1 MIMSMHRTLPSRRAF
16 GRAFLVAALGLFSIA
31 SRGSAAASLNV
42 VLIAGVKNDAYDN
55 EPSLKRVQA
64 FLEKTYNVT
73 CSWVTP
79 GADGKS
85 LQNLEALEKADAA
98 ILLVRRMTVP
108 ADQMARIKRFFESG
122 KGFVGLRT
130 ASHAWNEWPTFDVD
144 VLGAKYGGHFGPA
157 KSISIKPHPITQG
170 AAAYKTANDIY
181 RYDNL
186 HPEVKVLI
194 DGSNEKGTM
203 PAAWVRERPNGRI
216 FYLGIGHN
224 NEFEKPEFLQMIAD
238 GVIWSAGKKPAAYRR

>member
-1 MIMSMHRTLPSRRAF
+1 MQSTLAPRRAF
-16 GRAFLVAALGLFSIA
+16 VRAMLVAALGLFAVANRSH
-31 SRGSAAASLNV
+31 AATSLNV

-64 FLEKTYNVT
+64 FLEKSYHVT

-85 LQNLEALEKADAA
+85 LRNLEALEKADVAV
-98 ILLVRRMTVP
+98 LLVRRMTVP
-108 ADQMARIKRFFESG
+108 AEQMARIRRFFESG

-144 VLGAKYGGHFGPA
+144 VLGAKYGVHFGPA
-157 KSISIKPHPITQG
+157 KSLTIKPHAITEQAG
-170 AAAYKTANDIY
+170 AYRTANDIY
-181 RYDNL
+181 RYEIVRPD
-186 HPEVKVLI
+186 VQVLI
-194 DGSNEKGTM
+194 EGANEKGSM
-203 PAAWVRERPNGRI
+203 PVAWVRERPNGRV

-224 NEFEKPEFLQMIAD
+224 EEFEKPEFLQMIAN
-238 GVIWSAGKKPAAYRR
+238 GVMWSAGKKPAAYRR